1 MLVRRAFY
9 CSRETLIKSLSDF
22 TLEIL
27 CIARNNL
34 TRIAIKEGYDEAM
47 YKNSCRIWLCD
58 LISVSLNA
66 AGPITSH
73 RLQVTSLS

>member
-9 CSRETLIKSLSDF
+9 CSKLF
-22 TLEIL
+22 
-27 CIARNNL
+27 
-34 TRIAIKEGYDEAM
+34 KEGYDEAM
-47 YKNSCRIWLCD
+47 YKNSCRIWLYD

-66 AGPITSH
+66 VGPITSY